1 MKRYNRTRPPV
12 ATEVGWVTDPTRS
25 GQSPN
30 LRRCPH
36 RARIFHPSTL
46 TTLGLLVLVLAT
58 AVQAQS
64 QDLRVATFE
73 VDASPP
79 IGSPLAY
86 DPTKEIVK
94 PLSARGL
101 VLLGAE
107 EPILLCAVDWIGIG
121 NQAHDAWRA
130 ALADAAGT
138 RVERVTVHTVHQHD
152 APFVDFSAD
161 DLLAEHGLGGQMF
174 DRQFVEDT
182 IQRAAEA
189 AREAIED
196 ARPVTHVGTG
206 SAVVDRVA
214 SNRRLLDRSGRVR
227 LTRFSASR
235 NEEARQAPV
244 GRVDPEVRLVS
255 LWHEQQPLAV
265 LSYFASHPMSYYRT
279 GGANPDFP
287 GIARAARQQATGAM
301 HLYFTGAAGNVAAGK
316 WNDGSPP
323 YRQILA
329 DRLADG
335 MRRAWE
341 TTERTPVTPDQVQWR
356 VVPVALQP
364 AEHLDADQLRQLLA
378 DADQPADQR
387 RSAARALAWLNRC
400 LEGHRI
406 DLTSLRLGPARI
418 LHMPGELNIEFQL
431 AAAAMYPDDFV
442 ALAAYGE
449 YAPGYIAPEIA
460 YFQGGYE
467 ASPRA
472 SRVASRVQQTL
483 LPAIARLLEFDDFQ
497 PSEECVRRV
506 GYRLER
512 FYVDRGFDGI
522 RCWVHARAGVMPV
535 ESGDNPIGLP
545 TVLMTAQP
553 LELAGSDVFHGLHT
567 FRTRDLGLTWEG
579 PFEEPALRRETIDDD
594 RERVVSDFTPQWHAA
609 SGTMLGIGHTVKYKN
624 NRVMPVRPRAT
635 AYTVYDVE
643 NFQWRPWKKL
653 ELPDEPRFANAG
665 AGSVQRFDQPDG
677 TVLLPIYFKEKE
689 ARQYH
694 STVLRCRFDGQTLEY
709 LEHGSELTIDVGR
722 GLYEPSLTFFDGAYY
737 LTMRNDEDAYVARSQ
752 DGLHFDEPRPW
763 TFDDGRS
770 LGSYNTQQHW
780 VTHSDALYLAYTRRG
795 ANNDHVFRHRA
806 PLFLA
811 KVDPQS
817 LQIIEA
823 TEQII
828 VPERGARLGNF
839 GVVDIS
845 PHETWVTAAE
855 WMQPPGVERYGSD
868 NMLHVARLKWTS
880 PNRTASAQLTATD
893 ATEVQQ

>member
-1 MKRYNRTRPPV
+1 MKRYHL
-12 ATEVGWVTDPTRS
+12 GM
-25 GQSPN
+25 
-30 LRRCPH
+30 
-36 RARIFHPSTL
+36 
-46 TTLGLLVLVLAT
+46 LGLIVLALAA
-58 AVQAQS
+58 AVQAQTP
-64 QDLRVATFE
+64 DLRVAAFE

-86 DPTKEIVK
+86 DPTKEIAQ
-94 PLSARGL
+94 PLTARGL
-101 VLLGAE
+101 VLLGAG
-107 EPILLCAVDWIGIG
+107 EPIVLCVVDWIGIS
-121 NQAHDAWRA
+121 NQAQDAWRN
-130 ALADAAGT
+130 ALAEAAGT
-138 RVERVTVHTVHQHD
+138 RPERVAVHTVHQHD
-152 APFVDFSAD
+152 APFVDFCAD
-161 DLLAEHGLGGQMF
+161 DLLAQHGLGGQMF
-174 DRQFVEDT
+174 DRPFVEDT
-182 IQRAAEA
+182 VRRAAAA
-189 AREAIED
+189 ARQAVEQ
-196 ARPVTHVGTG
+196 ARSVTHVGTG

-214 SNRRLLDRSGRVR
+214 SNRRLLDRSGRVAM
-227 LTRFSASR
+227 TRFSASR

-244 GRVDPEVRLVS
+244 GRVDPEVRLIS
-255 LWHEQQPLAV
+255 LWHDHQPLAV
-265 LSYFASHPMSYYRT
+265 LSFFASHPMSYYRT
-279 GGANPDFP
+279 GAAHPDFP
-287 GIARAARQQATGAM
+287 GIARAARDQATGAM

-341 TTERTPVTPDQVQWR
+341 NTERTPITADQVQWR
-356 VVPVALQP
+356 VVPVALEP
-364 AEHLDADQLRQLLA
+364 AEHLDADELRQLLA
-378 DADQPADQR
+378 DAEQPADQR

-400 LEGHRI
+400 REGHRI
-406 DLTSLRLGPARI
+406 TLTSLRLGPARI

-431 AAAAMYPDDFV
+431 AAAAMYPDDFI

-472 SRVASRVQQTL
+472 SRVTPQVQQTL
-483 LPAIARLLEFDDFQ
+483 LPAIAQLLAFKDLM
-497 PSEECVRRV
+497 PSEQCVRRV

-512 FYVDRGFDGI
+512 FYVDRGFDGQT
-522 RCWVHARAGVMPV
+522 CWVHARAGVMPS
-535 ESGDNPIGLP
+535 ESGENPIGRP

-567 FRTRDLGLTWEG
+567 YRTRDLGLTWEG
-579 PFEEPALRRETIDDD
+579 PFEEPAMRREAIDEG
-594 RERVVSDFTPQWHAA
+594 RQRVVSDFTPQWHAA
-609 SGTMLGIGHTVKYKN
+609 SGTLLGIGHTVKYQD
-624 NRVMPVRPRAT
+624 NRVMAVRPRAT
-635 AYTVYDVE
+635 AYTVYDQE
-643 NFQWRPWKKL
+643 AFQWQPWRKL

-665 AGSVQRFDQPDG
+665 AGSVQRFDRPDE

-689 ARQYH
+689 APRFH

-709 LEHGSELTIDVGR
+709 VEHGSELTIDVGR
-722 GLYEPSLTFFDGAYY
+722 GLYEPSLTFFDGTYY

-752 DGLHFDEPRPW
+752 DGLHFEAPVAW

-780 VTHSDALYLAYTRRG
+780 VTHSDALYLAYTRRN

-811 KVDPQS
+811 QVDPQS

-845 PHETWVTAAE
+845 PHESWVTVAE
-855 WMQPPGVERYGSD
+855 WMQPAGVQRYGSD
-868 NMLHVARLKWTS
+868 NMLHVVRLKWNS
-880 PNRTASAQLTATD
+880 PNRTASAQLTATGAD
-893 ATEVQQ
+893 DVQE

>member
-1 MKRYNRTRPPV
+1 MKRF
-12 ATEVGWVTDPTRS
+12 D
-25 GQSPN
+25 
-30 LRRCPH
+30 
-36 RARIFHPSTL
+36 
-46 TTLGLLVLVLAT
+46 LGIIGLSVLVLAMS
-58 AVQAQS
+58 AQAQS
-64 QDLRVATFE
+64 ADLRVAAFD

-86 DPTKEIVK
+86 DPTKEIVE
-94 PLSARGL
+94 PLTARGL
-101 VLLGAE
+101 VLLGAGD
-107 EPILLCAVDWIGIG
+107 PIVLCAVDWIGIG
-121 NQAHDAWRA
+121 NQAHDAWRT

-138 RVERVTVHTVHQHD
+138 QPDRVTVHTVHQHD
-152 APFVDFSAD
+152 APAADFSAD

-174 DRQFVEDT
+174 DRQFVQDT

-189 AREAIED
+189 VRGAIEQ

-214 SNRRLLDRSGRVR
+214 SNRRLLDRSGKVQ

-235 NEEARQAPV
+235 NEQAREAPV

-255 LWHEQQPLAV
+255 LWHEEQPLAV

-287 GIARAARQQATGAM
+287 GIARAARDQATGAL

-316 WNDGSPP
+316 WNDGSTP

-335 MRRAWE
+335 MRVAWE
-341 TTERTPVTPDQVQWR
+341 TTERTPITKDQVQWR
-356 VVPVALQP
+356 VVPVTLPP

-378 DADQPADQR
+378 DSDQPIAQR
-387 RSAARALAWLNRC
+387 QRAARSLAWLNRC
-400 LEGHRI
+400 LDGHQI
-406 DLTSLRLGPARI
+406 ALTSLRLGPARI

-431 AAAAMYPDDFV
+431 AAAAMYPDDFI
-442 ALAAYGE
+442 ALAAYGD
-449 YAPGYIAPEIA
+449 YATGYIAPEIA

-467 ASPRA
+467 ASPLA
-472 SRVASRVQQTL
+472 SRVAPQVQQVL
-483 LPAIARLLEFDDFQ
+483 LPAIAQLLAFDDFL
-497 PSEECVRRV
+497 PSEEHVSRV

-512 FYVDRGFDGI
+512 FYVDRGFDGQT
-522 RCWVHARAGVMPV
+522 CWIHARAGVMPAD
-535 ESGDNPIGLP
+535 SGENPIGRP

-567 FRTRDLGLTWEG
+567 YRTRDLGLTWEG
-579 PFEEPALRRETIDDD
+579 PFEEPAMRRETIDGD
-594 RERVVSDFTPQWHAA
+594 RERVVSDFTPKWHAA
-609 SGTMLGIGHTVKYKN
+609 SGTMLGIGHTVKYQN
-624 NRVMPVRPRAT
+624 NRVMAVRPRAT
-635 AYTVYDVE
+635 AYTVYDPE
-643 NFQWRPWKKL
+643 TFQWQAWKKL

-677 TVLLPIYFKEKE
+677 TVLLPVHFKEME
-689 ARQYH
+689 AKRFH

-737 LTMRNDEDAYVARSQ
+737 LTMRNDEDAYVARSE

-780 VTHSDALYLAYTRRG
+780 VTHRDALYLAYTRRG

-811 KVDPQS
+811 QVDPQS

-823 TEQII
+823 TEQVIA
-828 VPERGARLGNF
+828 PERGARLGNF

-845 PHETWVTAAE
+845 PNESWVTVAE
-855 WMQPPGVERYGSD
+855 WMQPRGVEQYGSD
-868 NMLHVARLKWTS
+868 NMLHVVRLKWNS
-880 PNRTASAQLTATD
+880 PNRTAAAELTSTTTID
-893 ATEVQQ
+893 VQGQ